1 MEKNKNIIF
10 AIVII
15 ILIIAVVIVMS
26 LSGTNKSVIQSP
38 NSEEISEIIQDKSVT
53 IIDVRTAE
61 EYKAGHVEG
70 AINIPY
76 DEIENEVNY
85 DKDQTIAVYCRTGV
99 RSSEAAKILE
109 KMGYTK
115 IYDLGGIEDFNVEL
129 TTD

>member
-26 LSGTNKSVIQSP
+26 LSGTNKSVIQSL

-61 EYKAGHVEG
+61 EYKTGHVEG

-99 RSSEAAKILE
+99 RSSETAKTLE

>member
-38 NSEEISEIIQDKSVT
+38 NSEEISEIIQDKSIT

-61 EYKAGHVEG
+61 EYKTGHVEG

-99 RSSEAAKILE
+99 RSSEAAKTLE

>member
-61 EYKAGHVEG
+61 EYKTGHVEG

>member
-1 MEKNKNIIF
+1 MEKNKSIIF

-61 EYKAGHVEG
+61 EYKTGHVEG

-99 RSSEAAKILE
+99 RSSEAAKTLE

>member
-38 NSEEISEIIQDKSVT
+38 NSEEISEIIQDKSVI

-61 EYKAGHVEG
+61 EYKTGHVEG

-85 DKDQTIAVYCRTGV
+85 DKDKTIAVYCRTGV
-99 RSSEAAKILE
+99 RSSETAKTLE

-115 IYDLGGIEDFNVEL
+115 IYDLGGLENFNVEL

>member
-1 MEKNKNIIF
+1 MKKNKSIIF

>member
-15 ILIIAVVIVMS
+15 ILIIAVVVVMS
-26 LSGTNKSVIQSP
+26 LSGTSNSVIQLP
-38 NSEEISEIIQDKSVT
+38 NSTEISEIIKNKNIT

-61 EYKAGHVEG
+61 EYKTGHVEG

-76 DEIENEVNY
+76 DEIEKKVNY
-85 DKDQTIAVYCRTGV
+85 DKEQAIAVYCRTGV
-99 RSSEAAKILE
+99 RSSEAAKTLE

-115 IYDLGGIEDFNVEL
+115 IYDLGGIENFNVEL
-129 TTD
+129 TKD

>member
-61 EYKAGHVEG
+61 EYKTGHVEG

-99 RSSEAAKILE
+99 RSSEAAKTLE

>member
-61 EYKAGHVEG
+61 EYKTGHVEG

-85 DKDQTIAVYCRTGV
+85 DKNQALAVYCRTGV
-99 RSSEAAKILE
+99 RSSEAAKTLE
-109 KMGYTK
+109 KMGYMK

>member
-26 LSGTNKSVIQSP
+26 LSGTNKSVIQSL

-61 EYKAGHVEG
+61 EYKTGHVED

>member
-38 NSEEISEIIQDKSVT
+38 NSEEISEIIQDKSVI

-61 EYKAGHVEG
+61 EYKTGHVEG

-76 DEIENEVNY
+76 DEIEKKVNY
-85 DKDQTIAVYCRTGV
+85 DKEQAIAVYCRTGV
-99 RSSEAAKILE
+99 RSSEAAKTLE

>member
-1 MEKNKNIIF
+1 MEKNKNVIF

-38 NSEEISEIIQDKSVT
+38 NSEEISEIIQDKSIT

-61 EYKAGHVEG
+61 EYKTGHVEG

-99 RSSEAAKILE
+99 RSSEAAKTLE

>member
-26 LSGTNKSVIQSP
+26 LSGTNKSVIQSL

-61 EYKAGHVEG
+61 EYKTGHVEG

-99 RSSEAAKILE
+99 RSSEAAKTLE

>member
-10 AIVII
+10 AVVII

-38 NSEEISEIIQDKSVT
+38 NSEEISEIIQDKSIT

-61 EYKAGHVEG
+61 EYKTGHVEG

-99 RSSEAAKILE
+99 RSSEAAKTLE

>member
-10 AIVII
+10 AFIII
-15 ILIIAVVIVMS
+15 ILIVAVVVVMS
-26 LSGTNKSVIQSP
+26 LSGTSNSVIQLP
-38 NSEEISEIIQDKSVT
+38 NSTEISEIIKNKNIT

-61 EYKAGHVEG
+61 EYKTGHVEG

-85 DKDQTIAVYCRTGV
+85 DKEQAIAVYCRTGV
-99 RSSEAAKILE
+99 RSSEAAKTLE

-115 IYDLGGIEDFNVEL
+115 IYDLGGIENFNVEL
-129 TTD
+129 TKD

>member
-61 EYKAGHVEG
+61 EYKTGHVEG
-70 AINIPY
+70 AINIPF
-76 DEIENEVNY
+76 DEVENEVNY

-115 IYDLGGIEDFNVEL
+115 IYYLGGIEDFNVEL